1 MLLLPMLRHSGVCVH
16 ACLVQAFQLFE
27 RHLEVVPDQ
36 SSHVPLSRGEE
47 AGRLFVGGEQLVAP
61 LAFHAGRLSYSLSQT
76 VPNNM
81 AVAAAREMAG

>member
-16 ACLVQAFQLFE
+16 ACLVQAFQLFQ

-47 AGRLFVGGEQLVAP
+47 ADRAFVGVEQFEARSADHIAMTGNAEQL
-61 LAFHAGRLSYSLSQT
+61 LHQIGL
-76 VPNNM
+76 
-81 AVAAAREMAG
+81 